1 MADSPL
7 VHLVSV
13 GSDAEAAILRSYL
26 EAHGIYCYTQGE
38 NHRSML
44 GFLGPHIELNLMVPE
59 ADLDQARLL
68 LQEYEAAA
76 PEPASEERDEQDEK
90 GDPGGGEIDTGHE
103 RRHRALRRL
112 RVARI
117 CGLLF
122 PVGLVHL
129 LVGAPVRGVIMMAV
143 CVGAWYMAMSNPP
156 WALLIPVAIIVDIIG
171 AGQYVH
177 GRLDEQKGTSTRD

>member
-13 GSDAEAAILRSYL
+13 GSDAEAAVLRSYL
-26 EAHGIYCYTQGE
+26 EDHGIYCYTQGE
-38 NHRSML
+38 NHRAML

-76 PEPASEERDEQDEK
+76 PEPASEERDEQDAK
-90 GDPGGGEIDTGHE
+90 DDAGGGEMDTWDAV
-103 RRHRALRRL
+103 RHKALRRL

-129 LVGAPVRGVIMMAV
+129 AVGARVRGVILMAV
-143 CVGAWYMAMSNPP
+143 CLGAWYMAMLNPP
-156 WALLIPVAIIVDIIG
+156 WALLIPVALLVDIFG
-171 AGQYVH
+171 AGLYVH
-177 GRLDEQKGTSTRD
+177 GRLDEQKRTSTRD

>member
-7 VHLVSV
+7 VQLVSV
-13 GSDAEAAILRSYL
+13 GSDAEAVLRRSYL
-26 EAHGIYCYTQGE
+26 EAHGIYCYIQGE

-44 GFLGPHIELNLMVPE
+44 GVLGPHIELNLMVPE

-68 LQEYEAAA
+68 LQEYEAGA
-76 PEPASEERDEQDEK
+76 PEPASEEGNEQDED
-90 GDPGGGEIDTGHE
+90 GPGGDEIDAWHE

-122 PVGLVHL
+122 PLGLVHL
-129 LVGAPVRGVIMMAV
+129 LVGASVRGVIMGAV
-143 CVGAWYMAMSNPP
+143 CAGIWYMAMINPP

-177 GRLDEQKGTSTRD
+177 GQLDDHSRAADLRR